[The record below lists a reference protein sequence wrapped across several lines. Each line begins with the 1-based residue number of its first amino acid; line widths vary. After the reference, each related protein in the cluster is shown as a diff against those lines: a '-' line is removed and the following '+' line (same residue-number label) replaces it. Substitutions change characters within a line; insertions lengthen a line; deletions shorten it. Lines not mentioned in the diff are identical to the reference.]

1 MCRTRIPSGF
11 DACSTTYNQNVE
23 PWWRAYLN
31 WVWDRPTDRSR
42 RLPVTAL
49 TSTHGVG
56 RLLLPFSKRLHPCGC
71 LLQLHRHTYAG
82 REVLSEVVYAYGLKE
97 AIDKGFLKK
106 VDIQGYSNTRNDE
119 FIEIAIEAFLKETVS
134 LRSEGMLPKLVNEV
148 LQISLP
154 EPLCPSSFNG
164 KNRQA

>member
-1 MCRTRIPSGF
+1 M
-11 DACSTTYNQNVE
+11 
-23 PWWRAYLN
+23 
-31 WVWDRPTDRSR
+31 
-42 RLPVTAL
+42 
-49 TSTHGVG
+49 
-56 RLLLPFSKRLHPCGC
+56 
-71 LLQLHRHTYAG
+71 
-82 REVLSEVVYAYGLKE
+82 LSEVVYAYGLKE